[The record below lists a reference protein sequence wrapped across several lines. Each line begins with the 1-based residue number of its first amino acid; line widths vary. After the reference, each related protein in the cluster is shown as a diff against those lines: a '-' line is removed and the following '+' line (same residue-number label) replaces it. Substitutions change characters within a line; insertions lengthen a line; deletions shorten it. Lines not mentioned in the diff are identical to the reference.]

1 MTRPL
6 RKPLSFGLLLAAL
19 LVVGCAQAPSHQTSS
34 KAVVRDA
41 DPSVLLMPPD
51 ILLQELTAG
60 GQLNTNAA
68 WTKAGER
75 NVSQALNLVL
85 GNRGI
90 DLLRYAK
97 DDTQSDSAVAERHQ
111 QVVKL
116 HAAVGDTILV
126 HKYSPQM
133 ALPTKEGRFDWT
145 LSEEV
150 ARLGDEYDADYA
162 LFLFMRDSFSSG
174 GRTALIVIA
183 AVSRSK

>member
-1 MTRPL
+1 MMRPF
-6 RKPLSFGLLLAAL
+6 RIALSFGLLLAAL
-19 LVVGCAQAPSHQTSS
+19 LVVGCAQTPSHQTSG
-34 KAVVRDA
+34 KAAIRDA

-75 NVSQALNLVL
+75 NVSQALNLAL
-85 GNRGI
+85 QNKGI
-90 DLLRYAK
+90 DLLRYTE
-97 DDTQSDSAVAERHQ
+97 DDTQSDSGVAERHQ

-116 HAAVGDTILV
+116 HAAVGDTILI

-145 LSEEV
+145 LSEEA
-150 ARLGDEYDADYA
+150 ARLGDEYAADYA
-162 LFLFMRDSFSSG
+162 FVPLHAR
-174 GRTALIVIA
+174 
-183 AVSRSK
+183 